1 MVSAS
6 TAVTVTSKSK
16 VAVAPRTT
24 LIPTLVR
31 RPKPVEVS
39 VTANSLV
46 SDWRVTGT
54 RLLTTLT
61 MRRGAGPA
69 RAAEKKRARQAI
81 NFAETIMGY
90 SLVRRRD
97 AKGIGSRFVCGKVGS
112 GKPFGCGFI
121 GK

>member
-16 VAVAPRTT
+16 VALAPRTT
-24 LIPTLVR
+24 LIPTLVI

-81 NFAETIMGY
+81 NFAETILGDGV
-90 SLVRRRD
+90 SAV
-97 AKGIGSRFVCGKVGS
+97 KQGEGEVFVG
-112 GKPFGCGFI
+112 
-121 GK
+121 